1 MDIRLVRKQLQTE
14 FANLNMADFDAAS
27 LAASDFFD
35 YIHNTDIINEI
46 IKKLPKN
53 AIDVDQWGKDFYN
66 QQEIN
71 LPRNKQERIAFF
83 LAFLEKHKDNL
94 LSISHYFRAGSSKF
108 IDHIRKYIDTMVKP
122 IYQYLDNEL
131 HIKEL
136 EVSPVSTT
144 SITANHSIII
154 SGNNYGPLSQTNI
167 GTLQSL
173 SELSDVLQRS
183 SELTDEQKLE
193 VVNNIDTI
201 KNQVV
206 SPKPNKQIIKLAWQ
220 TVSAMAT
227 TAGATDFVTKVAH
240 LLAMF
245 SS

>member
-1 MDIRLVRKQLQTE
+1 MDIRLIRKQLQIE
-14 FANLNMADFDAAS
+14 FANLNTADFDSAS
-27 LAASDFFD
+27 LAANDFYD
-35 YIHNTDIINEI
+35 YIHSNDILKEVIQ
-46 IKKLPKN
+46 KLPKN
-53 AIDVDQWGKDFYN
+53 TIDIDQWTKDFYN
-66 QQEIN
+66 RQSDS
-71 LPRNKQERIAFF
+71 PRDKQERIAFF
-83 LAFLEKHKDNL
+83 LAFLEKHKNDL
-94 LSISHYFRAGSSKF
+94 ISISHIFHAGSSKF

-154 SGNNYGPLSQTNI
+154 SGNNYGSVSQTNI
-167 GTLQSL
+167 ETVQSL
-173 SELSDVLQRS
+173 SELSEALQKS
-183 SELTDEQKLE
+183 DKLTDEQKLE
-193 VVNNIDTI
+193 AINNIDTI

-227 TAGATDFVTKVAH
+227 TAGATDFVAKVAQ
-240 LLAMF
+240 LIASFL
-245 SS
+245 S